1 MLEGDSSEQQLIV
14 ILSRM
19 RGWDFIAWSF
29 RGVWDSSWEEKV
41 IPFLRESAFWESG
54 LHSFISIEGV
64 MGIRMQQVML
74 RSMNEFSCTWVRYH
88 EDFFAWFAHWL
99 CMHLNIG
106 IGSLILICSPKEPS
120 PPSFSLVAFWF
131 YCFLL
136 VCCLCAS
143 ISFASMQPADRRCS
157 TWPTMKL
164 YTSLN
169 PESRLPCF
177 FSFLSRDSQGIDLGI
192 FIRCCV

>member
-106 IGSLILICSPKEPS
+106 IGGLILICSPKEPS

-136 VCCLCAS
+136 VLLPLRLDIICFYAAS
-143 ISFASMQPADRRCS
+143 GSKMFDVTNDEAIHFF
-157 TWPTMKL
+157 
-164 YTSLN
+164 
-169 PESRLPCF
+169 ESRKQTPLFLF
-177 FSFLSRDSQGIDLGI
+177 FLI
-192 FIRCCV
+192 